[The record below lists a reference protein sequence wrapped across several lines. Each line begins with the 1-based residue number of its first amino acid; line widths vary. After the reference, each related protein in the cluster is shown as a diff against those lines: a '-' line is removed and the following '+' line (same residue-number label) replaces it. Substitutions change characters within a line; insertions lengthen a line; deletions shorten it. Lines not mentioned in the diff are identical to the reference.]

1 MRVRV
6 DLAELTEAF
15 ADASPK
21 LNYYVDRETGEVVL
35 VSDTLG
41 FIEAGLQRVEM
52 GKSPGRYLPVPVAGL
67 NQFTEDLE
75 SFIDELDDRSTQESL
90 EELLEAPEP
99 IKSLATY
106 LGKHEEF
113 APSWA
118 NHRHACFRDRAR
130 HWLIEQGF
138 QSS

>member
-1 MRVRV
+1 MSVRV
-6 DLAELTEAF
+6 DLDELTEAF

-75 SFIDELDDRSTQESL
+75 SFIDELDDEATQESL
-90 EELLEAPEP
+90 EELLDAPDP
-99 IKSLATY
+99 IKSLASY
-106 LGKHEEF
+106 LTDHEEI
-113 APSWA
+113 ATAWA
-118 NHRHACFRDRAR
+118 NYRHACFRDRAKR
-130 HWLIEQGF
+130 WLIEQGF
-138 QSS
+138 TTS